1 MFRRIAIAILAV
13 AFLGLA
19 SVLLLSWRRVI
30 PAIERPSPES
40 FSAASI
46 AHGEALAAAGHCA
59 SCHTRSGGRPYSGGY
74 GVNTPFGVVYGTN
87 ITPDPKTGIGRWPFE
102 AFVRAMRE
110 GVARDGSHLFPAF
123 PYNAYTRLANDDLKS
138 LYAYLM
144 TRQPVSASVPSNTV
158 PFPLSVRA
166 LQEGWKI
173 LFFRSGRFQSKPSKS
188 ADWNRGAYLAE
199 ALSDCSGCH
208 TPRNPLGGE
217 KVAESYAGA
226 VIDGWMA
233 PALDQRN
240 PSLVPWTQKDLFL
253 FLRTGTSPLHGAAAA
268 TMTPVIRDAL
278 ALAVVPDSDV
288 HAIAVYFS
296 DMDHAGARTSSVDA
310 TVRQALAT
318 SDLAIG
324 QPYDAEADLYAS
336 ACVSC
341 HYNTGPAPLP
351 ARPELALNSA
361 LTLPEPANFI
371 QVVLKGVGNADGAP
385 GLVMPA
391 YASLTDA
398 EIAGLGAYLRRT
410 RTNFPPWSDLEKK
423 VAAIRGK
430 SAAH

>member
-1 MFRRIAIAILAV
+1 
-13 AFLGLA
+13 
-19 SVLLLSWRRVI
+19 
-30 PAIERPSPES
+30 
-40 FSAASI
+40 
-46 AHGEALAAAGHCA
+46 
-59 SCHTRSGGRPYSGGY
+59 
-74 GVNTPFGVVYGTN
+74 
-87 ITPDPKTGIGRWPFE
+87 
-102 AFVRAMRE
+102 
-110 GVARDGSHLFPAF
+110 
-123 PYNAYTRLANDDLKS
+123 
-138 LYAYLM
+138 
-144 TRQPVSASVPSNTV
+144 
-158 PFPLSVRA
+158 
-166 LQEGWKI
+166 
-173 LFFRSGRFQSKPSKS
+173 
-188 ADWNRGAYLAE
+188 
-199 ALSDCSGCH
+199 
-208 TPRNPLGGE
+208 
-217 KVAESYAGA
+217 
-226 VIDGWMA
+226 
-233 PALDQRN
+233 
-240 PSLVPWTQKDLFL
+240 
-253 FLRTGTSPLHGAAAA
+253 
-268 TMTPVIRDAL
+268 MTPVIRDAL

-296 DMDHAGARTSSVDA
+296 DMDHAAARASSVDA
-310 TVRQALAT
+310 TVREALAT